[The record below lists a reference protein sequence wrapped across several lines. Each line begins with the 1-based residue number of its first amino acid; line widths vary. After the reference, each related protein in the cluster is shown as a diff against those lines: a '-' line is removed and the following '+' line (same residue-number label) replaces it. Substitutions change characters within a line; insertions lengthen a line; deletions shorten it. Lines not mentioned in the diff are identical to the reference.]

1 MKKQLFLLVS
11 IVLVACGLLYAKDYW
26 EKPFGQ
32 WSAKEAARMLSDSPW
47 SKTMTLAT
55 QTSDDK
61 KGYSEDRTG
70 PTGAGRG
77 STPAGSGGVDPRDT
91 TDRSRGYGM
100 DTGSGVSGEKELYDR
115 YVVRFFSAPMIRQAY
130 VRALQI
136 DKKYDSMSSEMKQA
150 FDAKMERAVT
160 MSFPDQV
167 IVSLSFE
174 TNNRELAM
182 EVNRQLNQITKDQL
196 KQKVYLIT
204 DRLGRVEIMDYAPPS
219 PDGTG
224 AKFIFPRNVQGSPV
238 LTTED
243 KEVRFE
249 LFVPGTGAM
258 SKKGEEHKVFVE
270 WKVPKM
276 RVGDQLF
283 Y

>member
-1 MKKQLFLLVS
+1 MKKHLSLIVAVVFVVS
-11 IVLVACGLLYAKDYW
+11 GLLYAKDFW

-32 WSAKEAARMLSDSPW
+32 WSAKDAARMLSDSPW
-47 SKTMTLAT
+47 SRSMTLAT
-55 QTSDDK
+55 PTSDDK
-61 KGYSEDRTG
+61 KGYREDRTG
-70 PTGAGRG
+70 PTGGRG
-77 STPAGSGGVDPRDT
+77 STPAGSGGVNPRDT

-136 DKKYDSMSSEMKQA
+136 DRKYDSMPPEMKQA
-150 FDAKMERAVT
+150 FDTKMEKALS
-160 MSFPDQV
+160 MGFPDQV
-167 IVSLSFE
+167 VVSVTFE
-174 TNNRELAM
+174 TNNRELGM
-182 EVNRQLNQITKDQL
+182 EVNRQLNQVTKEQL

-204 DRLGRVEIMDYAPPS
+204 DRLGRIDLLDYAPPS

-224 AKFIFPRNVQGSPV
+224 AKFIFPRTVQGSQI

-249 LFVPGTGAM
+249 LFVPGTAMM

-270 WKVPKM
+270 WKVAKM
-276 RVGDQLF
+276 RVGQELF

>member
-1 MKKQLFLLVS
+1 MKKHWLLLMITVGLVS
-11 IVLVACGLLYAKDYW
+11 GLLYAKDFW
-26 EKPFGQ
+26 EKPYRQ
-32 WSAKEAARMLSDSPW
+32 WSAKDCARMLSDSPW
-47 SKTMTLAT
+47 ARSMTLAT

-61 KGYSEDRTG
+61 KGYREDRQG
-70 PTGAGRG
+70 LGGAGRG
-77 STPAGSGGVDPRDT
+77 STPMGSEGVSPRDV

-100 DTGSGVSGEKELYDR
+100 DTGSGVSGAKELYDQ

-136 DKKYDSMSSEMKQA
+136 DTKYDSMSPEMKQA
-150 FDAKMERAVT
+150 FDAKMERALNI
-160 MSFPDQV
+160 SFPDQIV
-167 IVSLSFE
+167 VSLTFE

-182 EVNRQLNQITKDQL
+182 EVNRQLNQVTKEQL

-204 DRLGRVEIMDYAPPS
+204 DRLGRIDLMDYAPPS

-224 AKFIFPRNVQGSPV
+224 AKFIFPRNVQGGPV
-238 LTTED
+238 LTSED

-249 LFVPGTGAM
+249 LFVPGTEM
-258 SKKGEEHKVFVE
+258 TSKKGEPHKVFVE
-270 WKVPKM
+270 WKVAKM
-276 RVGDQLF
+276 RVGEQLF

>member
-1 MKKQLFLLVS
+1 MKKQLFSLV
-11 IVLVACGLLYAKDYW
+11 ITVLVVSGILYAKDFW

-32 WSAKEAARMLSDSPW
+32 WSAKDCARMLSDSPW
-47 SKTMTLAT
+47 AKPMTLAT
-55 QTSDDK
+55 QTLDDK
-61 KGYSEDRTG
+61 KGYREDRTG
-70 PTGAGRG
+70 PTGVGRG
-77 STPAGSGGVDPRDT
+77 GSAAGDGASPRDV

-100 DTGSGVSGEKELYDR
+100 DSGSGVSGEKELYDR

-136 DKKYDSMSSEMKQA
+136 ERKYDSMPPEMKQA
-150 FDAKMERAVT
+150 FDTKMEKALNMT
-160 MSFPDQV
+160 FPDQIV
-167 IVSLSFE
+167 VSLTFE

-182 EVNRQLNQITKDQL
+182 EVNRQLNQITKEQL

-204 DRLGRVEIMDYAPPS
+204 DRVGRIELIDYAPPS

-224 AKFIFPRNVQGSPV
+224 AKFIFPRNVNGTPV
-238 LTTED
+238 LSTED
-243 KEVRFE
+243 QEVRFE
-249 LFVPGTGAM
+249 LFVPGTEAM
-258 SKKGEEHKVFVE
+258 SKKGEPHKVFVE

-276 RVGDQLF
+276 RVGEQLF

>member
-1 MKKQLFLLVS
+1 MKKHLLFLVAS
-11 IVLVACGLLYAKDYW
+11 VLVASGLLYAKDFW
-26 EKPFGQ
+26 EKPFRE
-32 WSAKEAARMLSDSPW
+32 WSAKDAARMLSDSPW

-55 QTSDDK
+55 QTLDDK
-61 KGYSEDRTG
+61 KGYREDRTG
-70 PTGAGRG
+70 PTGVGRG
-77 STPAGSGGVDPRDT
+77 GGAAGDGASPRDV

-136 DKKYDSMSSEMKQA
+136 DKKYDSMPADMKQA
-150 FDAKMERAVT
+150 FDAKMEKALSI
-160 MSFPDQV
+160 SFPDQV
-167 IVSLSFE
+167 IVSVTFE

-182 EVNRQLNQITKDQL
+182 EVNRQLNQVTKDQL

-204 DRLGRVEIMDYAPPS
+204 DRLGRIEILDYAPPS

-224 AKFIFPRNVQGSPV
+224 AKFVFPRTVKESPI

-249 LFVPGTGAM
+249 LFVPGTASM

-270 WKVPKM
+270 WKVAKM
-276 RVGDQLF
+276 MVGKELI